1 MFLRLPYYSPLF
13 TGTQHASQLRK
24 GWGKATSAANLTV
37 EGTGRKVL
45 TPKLSEISIA
55 SEDGQQVT
63 ALVDMSTVGKT
74 ARELSSR
81 IETVTA
87 SLHAYQTV
95 VERISPAHARITVM
109 FSRPSSPSPLSS
121 SSLSISPNSPNADS
135 THTQESIIDLEALPI
150 YLDQTDQQA
159 AISMT
164 TSLLIGGASESGKS
178 NLVWYILSALNE
190 LQVPY
195 RLWVIDPAGGV
206 ELSDLETSPLT
217 RQYVDRV
224 KDISRIVNA
233 FRASMDTRLSAMKS
247 RRVRRHFPTVAEPV
261 EIMLIDELLL
271 CKKELEGG
279 DADSPLGEV
288 LASGR
293 KALHIVI
300 GCSQLGQVDV
310 LGRIRDLFPQRIC
323 LRTRT
328 QEMTDAVLGTSA
340 TSDGANCHR
349 ISRKGEGYVWTDL
362 SGVFEKFN
370 TPLVRETTTIAA
382 GGITLPAISLPTK
395 RSLRT
400 KIRRAGRTFTYLL
413 YNIDNPTH
421 PYYTRPCYVGIT
433 DNPRRR
439 LKKHE
444 NEWPQA
450 VWNNIVHSRTRIIA
464 YPDWD
469 TAKRK
474 ETELIEYYS
483 PIFNIQERS
492 TE

>member
-1 MFLRLPYYSPLF
+1 MMFSLRLPYYSPLF

-37 EGTGRKVL
+37 DGSGRKVL

-74 ARELSSR
+74 ARDLSSR

-95 VERISPAHARITVM
+95 VERVSPAHARITVM
-109 FSRPSSPSPLSS
+109 FSRPSSPSLSS
-121 SSLSISPNSPNADS
+121 SISHSNADS
-135 THTQESIIDLEALPI
+135 PDNPIIDLEALPI

-224 KDISRIVNA
+224 KDISRIVTA

-271 CKKELEGG
+271 CKKELQGG

-310 LGRIRDLFPQRIC
+310 MGRIRDLFPQRIC
-323 LRTRT
+323 LRTRN

-395 RSLRT
+395 RSLSPVARR
-400 KIRRAGRTFTYLL
+400 RRAGRTFTYLL
-413 YNIDNPTH
+413 YNIDDPQH
-421 PYYTRPCYVGIT
+421 PYYQRPCYVGIT

-450 VWNNIVHSRTRIIA
+450 VWS
-464 YPDWD
+464 
-469 TAKRK
+469 
-474 ETELIEYYS
+474 
-483 PIFNIQERS
+483 
-492 TE
+492 

>member
-1 MFLRLPYYSPLF
+1 MFNLRLPYYSPLF

-37 EGTGRKVL
+37 DGTGRKVL

-74 ARELSSR
+74 ARDLSSR

-87 SLHAYQTV
+87 SLHAYQTL
-95 VERISPAHARITVM
+95 VERVSPAHARITVM
-109 FSRPSSPSPLSS
+109 FSRPSIQSPLTITSAS
-121 SSLSISPNSPNADS
+121 QPNADS
-135 THTQESIIDLEALPI
+135 PDNPVIDLEALPI

-206 ELSDLETSPLT
+206 ELSDLEQSPFT

-224 KDISRIVNA
+224 KDISRIVTA
-233 FRASMDTRLSAMKS
+233 FRASMDTRLSTMKS
-247 RRVRRHFPTVAEPV
+247 RRVRRHFPTSSEPV

-271 CKKELEGG
+271 CKKELQGG

-395 RSLRT
+395 RSLSPLARR
-400 KIRRAGRTFTYLL
+400 RRAGRTFTYLL
-413 YNIDNPTH
+413 YNIDDPTH
-421 PYYTRPCYVGIT
+421 PYYQRPCYVGIT

-450 VWNNIVHSRTRIIA
+450 VWNSIVHSRTRIIA

-469 TAKRK
+469 TAKSK

-483 PIFNIQERS
+483 PIYNIQERS
-492 TE
+492 T

>member
-1 MFLRLPYYSPLF
+1 VFNLRLPYYSPLF

-37 EGTGRKVL
+37 DGTGRKVL

-74 ARELSSR
+74 ARDLSSR

-87 SLHAYQTV
+87 SLHAYQTL
-95 VERISPAHARITVM
+95 VERVSPAHARITVM
-109 FSRPSSPSPLSS
+109 FSRPSTPSSSPSLSTS
-121 SSLSISPNSPNADS
+121 HPNADS
-135 THTQESIIDLEALPI
+135 DPVIDLEALPI

-224 KDISRIVNA
+224 KDISRIVTA

-271 CKKELEGG
+271 CKKELQGG

-413 YNIDNPTH
+413 YNVDDPTH

-450 VWNNIVHSRTRIIA
+450 VWSSIIHSRTRIIA

-483 PIFNIQERS
+483 PIYNIQERS
-492 TE
+492 T

>member
-1 MFLRLPYYSPLF
+1 MSLFNLRLSYYSPLF

-37 EGTGRKVL
+37 DGTGRKVL

-74 ARELSSR
+74 ARDLSSR

-87 SLHAYQTV
+87 SLHAYQTL
-95 VERISPAHARITVM
+95 VERVSPAHARITVM
-109 FSRPSSPSPLSS
+109 FSRPSSQSPLTTTSAS
-121 SSLSISPNSPNADS
+121 HPNADS
-135 THTQESIIDLEALPI
+135 PDNPVIDLEALPI

-164 TSLLIGGASESGKS
+164 TSLLIAGASESGKS
-178 NLVWYILSALNE
+178 NLVWYLLSSLNE
-190 LQVPY
+190 LGIPY

-206 ELSDLETSPLT
+206 ELNDLEQSPLT

-247 RRVRRHFPTVAEPV
+247 RRVRRHFPTTSEPL
-261 EIMLIDELLL
+261 EIMVIDELLL
-271 CKKELEGG
+271 CKKELQGG

-293 KALHIVI
+293 KALHIVW

-310 LGRIRDLFPQRIC
+310 IGRIRDLFPQRIC
-323 LRTRT
+323 LRTRN

-382 GGITLPAISLPTK
+382 GVSRSLP
-395 RSLRT
+395 SLS
-400 KIRRAGRTFTYLL
+400 
-413 YNIDNPTH
+413 
-421 PYYTRPCYVGIT
+421 RPSA
-433 DNPRRR
+433 
-439 LKKHE
+439 L
-444 NEWPQA
+444 
-450 VWNNIVHSRTRIIA
+450 
-464 YPDWD
+464 
-469 TAKRK
+469 
-474 ETELIEYYS
+474 S
-483 PIFNIQERS
+483 PP
-492 TE
+492 